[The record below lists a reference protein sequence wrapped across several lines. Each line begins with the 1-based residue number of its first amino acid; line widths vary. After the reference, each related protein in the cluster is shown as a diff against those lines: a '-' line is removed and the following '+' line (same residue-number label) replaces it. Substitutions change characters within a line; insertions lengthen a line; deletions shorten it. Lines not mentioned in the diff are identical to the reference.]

1 VGDALRHAPGLLTL
15 AHTVT
20 GAGPRPL
27 VLLHGLLG
35 SARNLSTLARR
46 LTAGSPDLTVVAFD
60 LPGHGSSPPLPPAAD
75 SERLADEVLAGA
87 GALGLAQPWRVAG
100 HSLGGR
106 IALRAAQR
114 QPAAIASVTLLDI
127 PPGPLAASGEVMRV
141 LDVLLRM
148 PDVVASRAEARA
160 RLGGDGLSPAL
171 AEWLLLNLE
180 SGDGGF
186 RWKIDRRALAALHTR
201 IAAEDLWPAV
211 EGARDYAVHC
221 VRGGA
226 SGYVS
231 DADSRRLQ
239 AAGCPVVTVDSAG
252 HFLHAERP
260 EAVADAVLAF
270 LA

>member
-1 VGDALRHAPGLLTL
+1 
-15 AHTVT
+15 
-20 GAGPRPL
+20 

-35 SARNLSTLARR
+35 SARNLSTLARLLSAR
-46 LTAGSPDLTVVAFD
+46 SPDLTVVAFD
-60 LPGHGSSPPLPPAAD
+60 LPGHGSSPPLRPAAD
-75 SERLADEVLAGA
+75 SDLLAREVLTSA
-87 GALGLAQPWRVAG
+87 GALGLVPPWRLAG

-114 QPAAIASVTLLDI
+114 EPAAIASVTLLDI
-127 PPGPLAASGEVMRV
+127 PPGPLAASGEVARV

-160 RLGGDGLSPAL
+160 RLVGDGLSPAL

-180 SGDGGF
+180 SGDSGYHG
-186 RWKIDRRALAALHTR
+186 KIDRRALAALHAR

-221 VRGGA
+221 IRGVA

-231 DADSRRLQ
+231 DADAWRLQ
-239 AAGCPVVTVDSAG
+239 AAGCPVVTVDGAG